1 MPKRPLSDQL
11 DVLSL
16 VEEATHLLRRV
27 PASAWLTYF
36 IGTAPF
42 ILYLFFF
49 WSDMSRSA
57 LAERRLPEAALIL
70 ALLYAWM
77 KVWHAMFSDRLMG
90 VVEGRESSASL
101 PLRGWL
107 RLVASQMWIHATAP
121 VMLLIGLIAL
131 LPFPWIHAF
140 YHNVTTLAVEH
151 YRNGG
156 RTLPLIRKAGRQ
168 THWRI
173 LQQIVVLALL
183 KIVTLLVYLNLLASS
198 YLAATLAKAITG
210 TENAFSM
217 APHLFMSTAYQSLL
231 ISLCYFILNPL
242 VKALYTL
249 RCFYGV
255 ARKNG
260 ADIQVRLR
268 SLVRA
273 SAAASVGVALLLL
286 MTVTPARAQ
295 TAPGSAPA
303 VVTETASP
311 LPKGGDDHLD
321 QSIRDVLQGSEFQWR
336 LPRDEMSTEGDD
348 SWLGTMMRGFTTWLN
363 ASLDDLG
370 KILADIVDWLFGGKK
385 EEEDGLGAGSGSGAG
400 AAWIGMLPGLLKV
413 LAVAL
418 VLTLAWVLY
427 RHWKQSRATAVVEA
441 PAAPEI
447 NLESENVVASQLPEN
462 EWLRLAREKIAAGD
476 LRLALRALF
485 LATLAHLGEKRLL
498 HISRTKSN
506 GDYARE
512 LGWRARGRN
521 DLNDSFTHQVRIFDR
536 VWYGRHEV
544 SADLMDRFEEQH
556 ERITTH
562 AA

>member
-1 MPKRPLSDQL
+1 MPKKPARDQL
-11 DVLSL
+11 DLLSL

-27 PASAWLTYF
+27 PTAAWLMYF

-57 LAERRLPEAALIL
+57 LAERRLPEAALLL

-77 KVWHAMFSDRLMG
+77 KVWHALFSDRLMG
-90 VVEGRESSASL
+90 LVQGRESAAPL

-107 RLVASQMWIHATAP
+107 RLIASQMWIHATAP

-156 RTLPLIRKAGRQ
+156 RTMPLLRKSAHQ
-168 THWRI
+168 AHWRL
-173 LQQIVVLALL
+173 LQQLAMLALL
-183 KIVTLLVYLNLLASS
+183 KIVAILVYLNLFASS
-198 YLAATLAKAITG
+198 YLAATLAKAISG

-217 APHLFMSTAYQSLL
+217 APHLFMSTAFQALL
-231 ISLCYFILNPL
+231 ISVCYFVLNPF
-242 VKALYTL
+242 VKALYIL

-255 ARKNG
+255 ARKSG

-273 SAAASVGVALLLL
+273 SAAAGVGIALLL
-286 MTVTPARAQ
+286 MSVPSQSQAQ
-295 TAPGSAPA
+295 MSGSAAVAEQAPPPA
-303 VVTETASP
+303 SGEDAQ
-311 LPKGGDDHLD
+311 LD

-336 LPRDEMSTEGDD
+336 LPRDEMGQDGDE

-363 ASLDDLG
+363 ASLEDIGRILG
-370 KILADIVDWLFGGKK
+370 DIADWLFGGKK
-385 EEEDGLGAGSGSGAG
+385 EDEEVLGGGSGSGAG

-418 VLTLAWVLY
+418 VLALAWVLY
-427 RHWKQSRATAVVEA
+427 RHWKQSRETAIVEA

-485 LATLAHLGEKRLL
+485 LATLANLGEKRLL

-506 GDYARE
+506 GDYTRE

-521 DLNDSFTHQVRIFDR
+521 ELNDSFTHQVRIFDR

-544 SADLMDRFEEQH
+544 SPDLMERFEEQH